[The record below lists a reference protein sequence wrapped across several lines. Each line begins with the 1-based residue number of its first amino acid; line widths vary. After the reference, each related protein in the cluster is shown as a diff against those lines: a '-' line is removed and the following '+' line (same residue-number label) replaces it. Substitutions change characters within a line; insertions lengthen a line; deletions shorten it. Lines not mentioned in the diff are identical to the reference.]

1 MSSCFYDCGYIIKPE
16 YVEFE
21 NVFEIGKRVKEI
33 DNNYLLLYNRIKKQ
47 FEVHNISQLKDT
59 FVFSVKKENLN
70 ARFLEYL
77 RKTRKERMNEL
88 FYKIELQNMQNEIK
102 KSKLLKEKYGFLAKE
117 ILDLSNYKNGE
128 LSNNDINNI
137 KNYMK
142 E

>member
-59 FVFSVKKENLN
+59 FVFSVKKEDLN